1 MTGEQKTL
9 ADALADLLSA
19 HAFKPSC
26 QAGLM
31 HCRCVKCATERA
43 RLALAEHERH
53 NVANEAP

>member
-19 HAFKPSC
+19 HACKPSC

-53 NVANEAP
+53 N